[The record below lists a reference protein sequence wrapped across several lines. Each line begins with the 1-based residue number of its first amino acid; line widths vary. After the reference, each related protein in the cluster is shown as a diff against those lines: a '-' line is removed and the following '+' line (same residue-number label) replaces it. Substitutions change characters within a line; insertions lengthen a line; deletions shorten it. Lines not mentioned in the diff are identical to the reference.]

1 MGGRPLHRNH
11 HHRRASR
18 RDQVDRP
25 AVARHTGQRLR
36 RDRFSAGRPLGSRPA
51 PRRRTAWPSVL
62 RADSFHPR
70 HRRLGGDDPPL
81 GQGQT
86 TPRRPPG
93 AWPGDRRLAHRG
105 AVPLRRDRLLRRAS
119 RRQNAP
125 ADTGAYRRVAR
136 TRRGR
141 SPAPHDGS
149 RGQRRTEGLC
159 HGARTGHSRL
169 HRPHQ
174 RPGAH
179 SSTGDRRRPGRLHAS
194 RQRLP
199 RHARSCRQHPV
210 ACARDPRP
218 DLRPHP
224 RPLASVARAV
234 PADSPTRR
242 SRLHLLH
249 HRRDGRGRCSARQI
263 PAWRAGTR
271 GWPGTN
277 RPASRHTEP
286 RRLRTHADRG
296 RPPCR

>member
-1 MGGRPLHRNH
+1 M
-11 HHRRASR
+11 
-18 RDQVDRP
+18 DRP
-25 AVARHTGQRLR
+25 TAARSSSQRLR
-36 RDRFSAGRPLGSRPA
+36 WDRLSAGRPPGSRSA
-51 PRRRTAWPSVL
+51 PCRRATCPSVL
-62 RADSFHPR
+62 RPNSFHPR
-70 HRRLGGDDPPL
+70 HRRLGGDDPAL

-119 RRQNAP
+119 RRQNAQ
-125 ADTGAYRRVAR
+125 AHAGARRRVAR

-159 HGARTGHSRL
+159 HGARTGHPRL

-179 SSTGDRRRPGRLHAS
+179 SPPGDRRRPGRLHPS

-199 RHARSCRQHPV
+199 RHTRPRRQHPV
-210 ACARDPRP
+210 ACARHPRP

-224 RPLASVARAV
+224 GSMARIAHAV

-249 HRRDGRGRCSARQI
+249 HRRDGRGRCAPRQI
-263 PAWRAGTR
+263 PAWPTGTR
-271 GWPGTN
+271 GRPGAN